1 MPSGTITWLL
11 VELLPSGHALIIP
24 SRIHLQ
30 LVLIKQDSGPRVYP
44 KGALS
49 GPTLPP

>member
-44 KGALS
+44 NGALS